1 MNKHE
6 KLRLTILAG
15 NADAN
20 IDFAS
25 LCRMLEHFGFVL
37 HIRGDH
43 HIFAHPHVPDL
54 LNLQPVKRHAK
65 AYQVQQV
72 RAVLK
77 QHPL

>member
-25 LCRMLEHFGFVL
+25 LCRMLEHLGFTR

-43 HIFAHPHVPDL
+43 HLFSHPHVPAL
-54 LNLQPVKRHAK
+54 LNLQPDKRHAK
-65 AYQVQQV
+65 AYQVRQV

-77 QHPL
+77 QHTL